1 MIQNIPTA
9 FGCEFEEAY
18 ECTSPKVDRIMNAF
32 GTPHEASVIYSNDQ
46 VDIFRY
52 VIQTQTGR
60 ICGFKIMYAAV
71 LNSSRTPAEQ
81 GCDQPA
87 HNGQRCRSLPEAA
100 TAPVRIDTD
109 RYIITCGEITTAN
122 LKKVPEYEKTGKRKL
137 YNAIKRLWKV
147 RF

>member
-1 MIQNIPTA
+1 MIQSIPTA

-46 VDIFRY
+46 IDIFRY

-60 ICGFKIMYAAV
+60 ICGFKIMYAAT
-71 LNSSRTPAEQ
+71 RT
-81 GCDQPA
+81 G
-87 HNGQRCRSLPEAA
+87 
-100 TAPVRIDTD
+100 TD